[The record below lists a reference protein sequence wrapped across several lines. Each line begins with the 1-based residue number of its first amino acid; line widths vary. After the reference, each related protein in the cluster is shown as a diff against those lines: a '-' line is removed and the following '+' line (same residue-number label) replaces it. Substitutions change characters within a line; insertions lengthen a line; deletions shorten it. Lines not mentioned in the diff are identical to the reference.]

1 MAGSDI
7 RMLAEYRCENSPDV
21 AESFPLEGIGGCC
34 EPSDHLLSLFASDG
48 VSDIDGNLRV
58 ESGARCSAI
67 AGRTLDRATCEFA
80 PVVAVDGAFV
90 NPLFLDSRR
99 A

>member
-7 RMLAEYRCENSPDV
+7 RVLAEHRCENSPDV
-21 AESFPLEGIGGCC
+21 AESLPLEGIGGCC
-34 EPSDHLLSLFASDG
+34 EPLDHLIGLFASDT
-48 VSDIDGNLRV
+48 VRDIDCDFGIK
-58 ESGARCSAI
+58 SGARRSAI
-67 AGRTLDRATCEFA
+67 ARGTLNRSTCELT
-80 PVVAVDGAFV
+80 PLTAVDGALV